1 MSNPFTA
8 HPHAVGESYAE
19 HLGFA
24 FRFGLKMTLG
34 GVTALVHAVFPFLF
48 TLTAGRIND
57 ELQAMR
63 MHSPGRLKRERLERA
78 QQQQIQQ

>member
-1 MSNPFTA
+1 MGNPFTA
-8 HPHAVGESYAE
+8 HPHAVGESYFE

-24 FRFGLKMTLG
+24 LRFGMKMALG
-34 GVTALVHAVFPFLF
+34 GLTALVHAVFPFLF
-48 TLTAGRIND
+48 TSTAGRIND

-63 MHSPGRLKRERLERA
+63 LQSPGRLKRERQART